1 MITREVRLMV
11 INMPKKLKQTGGG
24 VKASHIKT
32 NIMKE
37 KALIKIES
45 LIAVKQR
52 DLDNVFRDL
61 YGIVDIDTA
70 KKVKA
75 SKEREL
81 ETYEYIKECIIK
93 NQ

>member
-1 MITREVRLMV
+1 
-11 INMPKKLKQTGGG
+11 
-24 VKASHIKT
+24 
-32 NIMKE
+32 MKE

-52 DLDNVFRDL
+52 ELENVFRDL

-81 ETYEYIKECIIK
+81 ELYQYIKESVIK

>member
-1 MITREVRLMV
+1 
-11 INMPKKLKQTGGG
+11 
-24 VKASHIKT
+24 
-32 NIMKE
+32 MKE

-61 YGIVDIDTA
+61 YGVVDISTA

-81 ETYEYIKECIIK
+81 EIYEYIKECIIK

>member
-1 MITREVRLMV
+1 
-11 INMPKKLKQTGGG
+11 
-24 VKASHIKT
+24 
-32 NIMKE
+32 MKE

-61 YGIVDIDTA
+61 YGVVDIDTA
-70 KKVKA
+70 KKVKS

-81 ETYEYIKECIIK
+81 EIYEYIKESIIK

>member
-1 MITREVRLMV
+1 
-11 INMPKKLKQTGGG
+11 
-24 VKASHIKT
+24 
-32 NIMKE
+32 MKE

-52 DLDNVFRDL
+52 DLDNVFREL
-61 YGIVDIDTA
+61 YGVVDIDTA
-70 KKVKA
+70 KKVRG

-81 ETYEYIKECIIK
+81 EIYKYILETIK

>member
-1 MITREVRLMV
+1 
-11 INMPKKLKQTGGG
+11 
-24 VKASHIKT
+24 
-32 NIMKE
+32 MKE

-45 LIAVKQR
+45 LIAVKR
-52 DLDNVFRDL
+52 RELENVFRDL
-61 YGIVDIDTA
+61 YGVVDIDTA

-81 ETYEYIKECIIK
+81 ELYQYIKESVIK

>member
-1 MITREVRLMV
+1 M
-11 INMPKKLKQTGGG
+11 KQ
-24 VKASHIKT
+24 
-32 NIMKE
+32 

-52 DLDNVFRDL
+52 ELENVFRDL
-61 YGIVDIDTA
+61 YGVVDIDTA

-75 SKEREL
+75 SKEREIEL
-81 ETYEYIKECIIK
+81 YEYIKESIIK